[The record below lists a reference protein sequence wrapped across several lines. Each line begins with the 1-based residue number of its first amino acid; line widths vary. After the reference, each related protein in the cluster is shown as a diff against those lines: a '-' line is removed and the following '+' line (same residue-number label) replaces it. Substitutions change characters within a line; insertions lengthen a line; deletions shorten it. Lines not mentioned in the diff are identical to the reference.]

1 MPAVKN
7 ARRREK
13 SGMPQVSS
21 GSSKLRQESFPDVAE
36 MWCFPRKEVVE
47 MHTAYLVITLVFAVM
62 VSYSGVGKIRRDP
75 LQVRVIHETVGV
87 PLKYFALLA
96 ACEFAGALGL
106 VVGIWWP
113 LIGMAA
119 GIGLVLYFVGA
130 IVSHLRVGDVKGSG
144 SAAFMLVLAAGAI
157 ALRML
162 TK

>member
-1 MPAVKN
+1 
-7 ARRREK
+7 
-13 SGMPQVSS
+13 
-21 GSSKLRQESFPDVAE
+21 
-36 MWCFPRKEVVE
+36 

-75 LQVRVIHETVGV
+75 LQVRVVHETVGV